1 MLKWAGIVFGC
12 GMLLL
17 AFEYSIAS
25 KKKGG
30 ITWTD
35 KRRMMGI
42 FWVTCG
48 LAALAAS
55 LVYMA

>member
-1 MLKWAGIVFGC
+1 MLKWAGIVFGA
-12 GMLLL
+12 GMLLIL
-17 AFEYSIAS
+17 IEYSMAS

-30 ITWTD
+30 VSWSD
-35 KRRMMGI
+35 KRRMVGI

-55 LVYMA
+55 LVWMG